1 MIVTG
6 HQPNYLPYP
15 GFFEKIARADL
26 FVVVENVQFVKRGPF
41 GWIHR
46 NKIRTGDGW
55 DWLTVPVL
63 TKGKF
68 TQTIRETRIN
78 NAEPWA
84 RKHWRSIE
92 WNYGKAPHFA
102 AHADALRAVYERKW
116 EWVWELSVELIRLIL
131 GWLAVRTPVKIS
143 QDLGIAG
150 EATDLVVDIC
160 RKTGAD
166 TYLSGAHGKD
176 YLEAAK
182 FDAAGLKLVFQEFE
196 PRVYPQTPPG
206 PFVPNLSVLD
216 LIFNCGPD
224 SRRVLL
230 EGGEGRGAKCSPT

>member
-46 NKIRTGDGW
+46 NKIKTGRTW
-55 DWLTVPVL
+55 EWLTVPVL

-78 NAEPWA
+78 NARPWG

-92 WNYGKAPHFA
+92 WHYRKAPHFA
-102 AHADALRAVYERKW
+102 DYAAELKAVYDRSW
-116 EWVWELSVELIRLIL
+116 EHLWELNVEIIRLVL
-131 GWLAVRTPVKIS
+131 KWLDIGTPVKIS
-143 QDLGIAG
+143 QDLGIEG
-150 EATDLVVDIC
+150 KSTDLVMDIC

-166 TYLSGAHGKD
+166 TYLSGLHGRD
-176 YLEAAK
+176 YLKQEE
-182 FDAAGLKLVFQEFE
+182 FEMAGLKLVFQDFR
-196 PRVYPQTPPG
+196 PLFHPQTPPE
-206 PFVPNLSVLD
+206 PFIPNLSVVD
-216 LIFNCGPD
+216 LIFNCGTA
-224 SRRVLL
+224 SRRILL
-230 EGGEGRGAKCSPT
+230 EGGEDMV